1 MAVLLADCLPPAG
14 GRADPSTITFAHKT
28 SLLHWEIDAGDLLL
42 PDYEGTVIYNFA
54 PGNK

>member
-14 GRADPSTITFAHKT
+14 GRADPSTITFAQKT
-28 SLLHWEIDAGDLLL
+28 SLLHWKIDAGGLLL
-42 PDYEGTVIYNFA
+42 PSYEGTVIYNFA